1 MISFI
6 SLSGQP
12 LTIDETVEESL
23 KSNVS
28 GKTVSPHDANYDE
41 TRAVWN
47 GMIDKKPGLIVQCLS
62 SADIQTCV
70 KFAGKHNILTSI
82 RGAGHNIAGS
92 AVTDGGLMI
101 DLSLMKEVKVDVANK
116 TANVQPGATL
126 GDVDAATQEHALATS
141 TGINS
146 TTGIAGLTLG
156 GGFGWNSR
164 KHGMTCDNLKSVE
177 IVTADGNI
185 LRANDSEN
193 SDLFWAVRGGSG
205 NFGVITNFEFNLFDL
220 GPNVLSGLL
229 VFSLSEADSI
239 LKKYR
244 EYAPSLSPE
253 TSIWVVLR
261 QAPPL
266 PFLAEEH
273 HGKDVLVLALCSSA
287 GEERGMQEIEP
298 AREFG
303 TLLGEHVGMQPFVDW
318 QQAFDPLLT
327 PGARNYWKSHNFTA
341 LSDEAIEQAIKYA
354 GSLPSNECEIF
365 IAQLGEAASEPAP
378 DAMAWSHRD
387 AAYVLNVHS
396 RWQNEADDD
405 KCKAWARDFYQATK
419 SYATGGVY
427 VNFMTEDESDR
438 VSAAYG
444 VGYKKL
450 QSIKKKYDPKN
461 LFRSNHNI
469 EPV

>member
-1 MISFI
+1 MITFV
-6 SLSGQP
+6 SLSGQS
-12 LTIDETVEESL
+12 LSIDETAIESL
-23 KSNVS
+23 RSVVG
-28 GKTVSPHDANYDE
+28 GKFISPQDANYHE
-41 TRAVWN
+41 TRAIWN
-47 GMIDKKPGLIVQCLS
+47 GMIDKKPGLIVQCVS
-62 SADIQTCV
+62 SVDIQACV
-70 KFAGKHNILTSI
+70 RFAGQHKILTSI

-92 AVTDGGLMI
+92 AVTNGGLMI

-116 TANVQPGATL
+116 LANVQPGATL
-126 GDVDAATQEHALATS
+126 GDVDAATQKHALAVS

-185 LRANDSEN
+185 LHADEQEN
-193 SDLFWAVRGGSG
+193 SDLFWAVRGGGG
-205 NFGVITNFEFNLFDL
+205 NFGVVVNFEFNLFEL
-220 GPNVLSGLL
+220 GPQVLSGLL
-229 VFSLSEADSI
+229 IFSQSEAESI

-244 EYAPSLSPE
+244 EYAPTLSPE

-273 HGKDVLVLALCSSA
+273 HGKDVVVLALCSSA
-287 GEERGMQEIEP
+287 DEEKSLKEIEP
-298 AREFG
+298 VRNFG

-327 PGARNYWKSHNFTA
+327 PGARNYWKSHNFA
-341 LSDEAIEQAIKYA
+341 SLSDGAIEQAVKYS
-354 GSLPSNECEIF
+354 GSLPSGECEIF
-365 IAQLGEAASEPAP
+365 IAQLGEVASEPAP

-396 RWQNEADDD
+396 RWQDEADDD
-405 KCKAWARDFYQATK
+405 KCRTWARDFYEATK
-419 SYATGGVY
+419 PFATGGVY
-427 VNFMTEDESDR
+427 VNFMTEDETDR

-444 VGYKKL
+444 QGYEKL
-450 QSIKKKYDPKN
+450 QSIKKKYDPEN
-461 LFRSNHNI
+461 LFRANHNI
-469 EPV
+469 KPV